1 MSAKVPTSA
10 IVQRIPAA
18 RGARLAGADRP
29 GRGGG
34 GGGGMPVQLCSN
46 VAAAQRG
53 FCEVSSRGD
62 DDEFVR
68 ASAPASAVAPADEEW
83 ELRP

>member
-1 MSAKVPTSA
+1 MRAK
-10 IVQRIPAA
+10 
-18 RGARLAGADRP
+18 L
-29 GRGGG
+29 
-34 GGGGMPVQLCSN
+34 QLCSN